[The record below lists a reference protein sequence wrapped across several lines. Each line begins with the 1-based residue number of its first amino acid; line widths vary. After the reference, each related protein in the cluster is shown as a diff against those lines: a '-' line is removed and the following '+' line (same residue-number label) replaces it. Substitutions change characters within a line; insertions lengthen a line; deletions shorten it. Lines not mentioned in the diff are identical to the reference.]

1 MFSKKLIPIFI
12 IALIITWLAPCFLQA
27 EDEALI
33 QEALEERGK
42 KGAKR
47 HMLIFSGGGYFGR
60 NKLLSGYKDYQD
72 NYSGHLEA
80 RLGLAEVKQRPDIII
95 SLNYDYMPLILPDG
109 VYGMSERIA
118 SINLNAYYVFYA
130 QRQINF
136 FVGPGF
142 GYYLDLMTMDTPA
155 SGKIEHQYS
164 FVGFNLAIG
173 GQYYI
178 DKYIT
183 IIPMIKY
190 HRISEPGSFAA
201 RNLIMQI
208 GFSYNFA
215 GTDWNRWK
223 KEF

>member
-1 MFSKKLIPIFI
+1 MLSKKILSILI
-12 IALIITWLAPCFLQA
+12 IALIIPWLAPCLLQA

-33 QEALEERGK
+33 QEALDERGNT
-42 KGAKR
+42 GPKR

-60 NKLLSGYKDYQD
+60 NKLMSGYNDYQD

-80 RLGLAEVKQRPDIII
+80 RLGLAAVKKRPDIIV

-109 VYGMSERIA
+109 LYGMSE
-118 SINLNAYYVFYA
+118 SISACTLNAYYVFYA
-130 QRQINF
+130 QRKINF

-164 FVGFNLAIG
+164 FIGFNLGIG

-190 HRISEPGSFAA
+190 HSIIEPGSFAA
-201 RNLIMQI
+201 RHLILQI

-223 KEF
+223 KE